1 MLQLHLALL
10 MKLKLQRKLSRLESN
25 MVTTGAQVLRLCEE
39 VAAVAAG
46 VAGAE
51 HPTRAGIQCGDGS
64 AGLVCCNVT
73 PGNQTQQSYG
83 VRHAPVLTTC
93 TP

>member
-25 MVTTGAQVLRLCEE
+25 MVTTGAQVSRLCEE

-51 HPTRAGIQCGDGS
+51 HPTRAGIQCRERRALS
-64 AGLVCCNVT
+64 WFAVT
-73 PGNQTQQSYG
+73 SHQVT
-83 VRHAPVLTTC
+83 RHSRSDMLQC
-93 TP
+93 